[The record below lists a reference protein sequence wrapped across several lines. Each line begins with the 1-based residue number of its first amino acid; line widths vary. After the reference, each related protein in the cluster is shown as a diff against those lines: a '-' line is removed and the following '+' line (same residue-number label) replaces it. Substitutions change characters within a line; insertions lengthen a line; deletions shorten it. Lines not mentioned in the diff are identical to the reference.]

1 MQYTVTTNTGVDVTA
16 RWTGRAIEV
25 SAHPKGSLLI
35 EWAGTQDRAISIFNK
50 FVDKYTNKE
59 QVKVKS
65 FTTEELDAI
74 YNGVSAM
81 HTALTGFDDHGNPV
95 DPGVTVAVEAPLSQ
109 EAVIR
114 LELCTLQN
122 AIKYA
127 GTLKSFYAKREIDD
141 AEKALT
147 YNAAFKI
154 NTLLGII
161 DAQRKELE
169 ALKAITDSITKMTS
183 KGGEWN
189 GYNGDNLLAQLSI
202 DVEGLGKS

>member
-1 MQYTVTTNTGVDVTA
+1 MQYTVTTNMGVDVTA

-59 QVKVKS
+59 QVKMD
-65 FTTEELDAI
+65 TNE
-74 YNGVSAM
+74 
-81 HTALTGFDDHGNPV
+81 
-95 DPGVTVAVEAPLSQ
+95 PGVTVAVEEPLSDLTR
-109 EAVIR
+109 IR
-114 LELCTLQN
+114 LNLEALEEMEC
-122 AIKYA
+122 KMHP
-127 GTLKSFYAKREIDD
+127 GSSD
-141 AEKALT
+141 AEWLRFQAIQDKVYESITDDLRT
-147 YNAAFKI
+147 LI
-154 NTLLGII
+154 NNLDGRQNRIESLIAER
-161 DAQRKELE
+161 DNQRKELE